1 MDPVHPYNIVVH
13 KEDRLLQ
20 TVIRVVGVG
29 LEQCLL
35 WYSDR
40 EGGCELPPVFQHWV
54 WVFC

>member
-1 MDPVHPYNIVVH
+1 VDPVHPYNIVVH